1 MMNPE
6 LNLSLSAAFA
16 MLEAVVPNFPKPHLK
31 AKALQVWRAVL
42 EAEGVTGEELSRA
55 VVEWIRR
62 EKFMPTPSEILAM
75 VVKTSRPSLILDPVK
90 VGEKDGT
97 IILGSRAR
105 CELLGIAFQPL
116 EELRQELPRREIS
129 EAARNMLEAV
139 LEA

>member
-1 MMNPE
+1 MMNQE
-6 LNLSLSAAFA
+6 LNLSISAAFA
-16 MLEAVVPNFPKPHLK
+16 MLEAVVPNFPKPNLK
-31 AKALQVWRAVL
+31 QKALHVWLAVL
-42 EAEGVTGEELSRA
+42 EAEGVTGEELNLA

-90 VGEKDGT
+90 VGETDGT

-105 CELLGIAFQPL
+105 CELLGIEFQPL
-116 EELRQELPRREIS
+116 EEFRPELPRREIS